1 MNKISVIGENIKKI
15 RTHKGMSAVDLCER
29 SGVSN
34 ATISQIEN
42 GRRQTLQADTLEKI
56 AGALGVAMDDL
67 LGDTDTIK
75 FETND
80 IIDVLN
86 IINYAEG
93 ITLDD
98 IKLTDDEIQLLNIN
112 IKTTLNAIRFSRLKK

>member
-1 MNKISVIGENIKKI
+1 MNNISIIGENIKKI
-15 RTHKGMSAVDLCER
+15 RKHKGMSAMDVANK

-42 GRRQTLQADTLEKI
+42 GRRQTLQADTLEKV
-56 AGALGVAMDDL
+56 AGALGVTTDDL
-67 LGDTDTIK
+67 LGDSDTVK

-80 IIDVLN
+80 IVDVLN

-98 IKLTDDEIQLLNIN
+98 VKLTDDEIQLIN
-112 IKTTLNAIRFSRLKK
+112 LTIKTTINAIRFSRLK

>member
-1 MNKISVIGENIKKI
+1 MNNISIIGENIKKI
-15 RTHKGMSAVDLCER
+15 RQHKNMSAVDVAQKA
-29 SGVSN
+29 GVSN

-42 GRRQTLQADTLEKI
+42 GRRQTLQADTLEKV
-56 AGALGVAMDDL
+56 AGALGVATDDL
-67 LGDTDTIK
+67 LGDSDTVK

-98 IKLTDDEIQLLNIN
+98 MQLTKDEIQLININ

>member
-1 MNKISVIGENIKKI
+1 MNNISAIGENIKKI
-15 RTHKGMSAVDLCER
+15 RTHKGLSAVQLAER
-29 SGVSN
+29 AGVSN

-42 GRRQTLQADTLEKI
+42 GRRATLQSDTLEKV
-56 AGALGVAMDDL
+56 ATALGVTTDDL
-67 LGDTDTIK
+67 LGDTETVK

-98 IKLTDDEIQLLNIN
+98 IPLTEDETQLLNIN
-112 IKTTLNAIRFSRLKK
+112 IKTVLNAIRFNRSK

>member
-1 MNKISVIGENIKKI
+1 MNNISIIGENIKKI
-15 RTHKGMSAVDLCER
+15 RTHKGMSAVDLSNR

-42 GRRQTLQADTLEKI
+42 GRRQTLQADTLNNI
-56 AGALGVAMDDL
+56 ASALGVTTDDL
-67 LGDTDTIK
+67 LGDSDTVK

-112 IKTTLNAIRFSRLKK
+112 IKTTLNAIRYNRLK